1 MKTNVKREEIETIK
15 TISLESD
22 KIIDVD
28 FGWVEDKKEESKQ
41 VKRKKERYLFSSFEL
56 KMISIIMALCG
67 IIPSGEND
75 NWILAGAIWV
85 AAYFTYCLSKKLKR
99 RGF

>member
-1 MKTNVKREEIETIK
+1 MKTNVKREEIETI
-15 TISLESD
+15 SLESN

-28 FGWVEDKKEESKQ
+28 FGWVEEEKEEPKQ
-41 VKRKKERYLFSSFEL
+41 ARRKKERYLFSSFEP
-56 KMISIIMALCG
+56 KMISIVMALCG

-85 AAYFTYCLSKKLKR
+85 VAYFTYCLSKKLKR

>member
-1 MKTNVKREEIETIK
+1 MKTNVKREEIETI
-15 TISLESD
+15 SLESN

-28 FGWVEDKKEESKQ
+28 FGWVEEEKEEPKQ
-41 VKRKKERYLFSSFEL
+41 ERKKERYLFSSFEL
-56 KMISIIMALCG
+56 KMISIVMALCG